1 MVVLAVVPDVCRRDP
16 RVVECPDARGD
27 KGGIVTIGDDE
38 KAEGRKDD
46 ACAREARESNMGLRR
61 GHVRCTRLCA
71 PR

>member
-1 MVVLAVVPDVCRRDP
+1 MSEEDVAIGRVVVLAVVPDVRRRDP

-46 ACAREARESNMGLRR
+46 GRR
-61 GHVRCTRLCA
+61 A
-71 PR
+71 